1 MITDR
6 LRVLLQSGRLSE
18 ENKSQLRDLIKQI
31 DSEQAILQAKVNNLY
46 KVFSNRQS
54 PLDLSRLSPKDP
66 EHVAIALHKVP
77 ELCLAGKMDI
87 NICRW
92 WSVLALCEK
101 YTQMLVSHVDVARLR
116 LSMASI
122 LSDKTAR
129 GYPKRSDAI
138 RRAIELRSRFKK
150 VGIDL

>member
-6 LRVLLQSGRLSE
+6 LRVLLKSNRLSE
-18 ENKSQLRDLIKQI
+18 ENKSQLRDSIKQI
-31 DSEQAILQAKVNNLY
+31 DSEQATLEAKVNNLY
-46 KVFSNRQS
+46 KIFNNRQS
-54 PLDLSRLSPKDP
+54 PLDLSQLNSKDP
-66 EHVAIALHKVP
+66 EHVAVALHKVP
-77 ELCLAGKMDI
+77 ELCPAGKMDI

-101 YTQMLVSHVDVARLR
+101 YPQMLVPHVDVARLR

-129 GYPKRSDAI
+129 GRPKRSGDI
-138 RRAIELRSRFKK
+138 RRAVELRSRFKK